1 MDIPVYSLV
10 AYLIAAVLFIIG
22 LMNMDTPK
30 TARMG
35 NALAAIGMLI
45 AIVVTLLL
53 KEVLNYTMIL
63 IGIAIGGIIGGVVA
77 RTVKMTAMPQMV
89 GIYNGFGGGGS
100 LLIAAAEFFR
110 YYNLPAGFTVENSV
124 TIVITVLI
132 GAVTFSGSMI
142 AFGKLQGLV
151 KSRPITYPLQNI
163 CNLVIFLAL
172 LAMMVFL
179 VVQPGNIPVF
189 IALVVVSL
197 VLGVLLVIPIGGA
210 DMPVVIS
217 LLNSYSGLA
226 GCAAGFVLGNMFLI
240 ISGALV
246 GAAGFILTR
255 IMCKAMNRSLGNVM
269 FGAFGAVVQTVGA
282 AGEEG
287 EKVVREA
294 TVEDVGMLLDYAKS
308 VIFVPGYGLAT
319 SQAQHHV
326 AELAGILE
334 GKGISVKY
342 AIHPVAGRM
351 PGHMNV
357 LLAEAKVPY
366 DKLYDLDAIN
376 NEFERTD
383 VAVVIGAND
392 VTNPDARNVAD
403 SPLYGMPILNVDKA
417 KSVVIIKR
425 SLSPGFAGID
435 NPLFYMEKTMMFFRD
450 GKQAFI
456 EILDEIKNM

>member
-1 MDIPVYSLV
+1 VEGSALYDL
-10 AYLIAAVLFIIG
+10 AYLIAAILFIIG
-22 LMNMDTPK
+22 LMRMSTPR
-30 TARMG
+30 TARVG
-35 NALAAIGMLI
+35 NLLAAIGMFI
-45 AIVVTLLL
+45 AIIATLLL
-53 KEVLNYTMIL
+53 KEVLNYAAIL
-63 IGIAIGGIIGGVVA
+63 ICIVIGGVIGGVA
-77 RTVKMTAMPQMV
+77 ARMVKMTQMPQMV

-100 LLIAAAEFFR
+100 LLIAMAEFFR
-110 YYNLPAGFTVENSV
+110 IQGINAFTAMDSV
-124 TIVITVLI
+124 TIVITILI
-132 GAVTFSGSMI
+132 GSVTFSGSMI

-151 KSRPITYPLQNI
+151 PSRPVTYKGQNI
-163 CNLVIFLAL
+163 INGIIFLAT
-172 LAMMVFL
+172 LAMMIYL
-179 VVQPGNIPVF
+179 IVVPGNIA
-189 IALVVVSL
+189 IMIILTVVTL
-197 VLGVLLVIPIGGA
+197 ILGVLLVIPIGGA

-269 FGAFGAVVQTVGA
+269 FGAFGAVVQSAGA
-282 AGEEG
+282 AGEGG

-294 TVEDVGMLLDYAKS
+294 TPEDVGMLLGFAKS

-326 AELAGILE
+326 AELANLLE
-334 GKGISVKY
+334 SRGVSVKY

-357 LLAEAKVPY
+357 LLAEANVPY
-366 DKLYDLDAIN
+366 DKLYDLDTIN

-383 VAVVIGAND
+383 VAVVVGAND
-392 VTNPDARNVAD
+392 VTNPAARNVPD

-417 KSVVIIKR
+417 KSIVVIKR

-435 NPLFYMEKTMMFFRD
+435 NPLFYMERTMMFFRD
-450 GKQAFI
+450 GKQAFV
-456 EILDEIKNM
+456 EILEELKNM